1 METDNRDFRDI
12 LVGLRKPLY
21 VYDLAILKQYGDTAF
36 KLTRSRCVRNKG
48 VESPEKLYVPK
59 GSVNEEK
66 LDNNIARS
74 RSKVREYG
82 LCSPWQFFCTFTID
96 PQKFDRYDLQK
107 YHDAMSQWVRNYN
120 KRRGASIRYL
130 IIPEQHKDGAWHEHG
145 LLMGIPLDHLRL
157 FTLDEK
163 LPNYIRDKL
172 EAGQL
177 VYDWP
182 AYREK
187 FGWVIIE
194 PIRDLQRAVSYITKY
209 ITKDLARS
217 ISELGAHLYYCS
229 KGLATASE
237 LKRGTM
243 AATIVPDFEND
254 FCKLNW
260 FDAARY
266 SAEQLAALIT

>member
-1 METDNRDFRDI
+1 METDNRNFRDI

-21 VYDLAILKQYGDTAF
+21 VHNLAILKKYGDTAF
-36 KLTRSRCVRNKG
+36 KLTQSRCVRNKG
-48 VESPEKLYVPK
+48 VESPEKHYVPK

-66 LDNNIARS
+66 LDSNIARA

-82 LCSPWQFFCTFTID
+82 LCNPWKYFPTFTID

-107 YHDAMSQWVRNYN
+107 YHKAMAHWVRDYN
-120 KRRGASIRYL
+120 RKYGTSIRYL

-145 LLMGIPLDHLRL
+145 FLMGLPLDHLRP
-157 FTLDEK
+157 FTLGEK
-163 LPNYIRDKL
+163 LPKYILDKL
-172 EAGQL
+172 QSGQL

-209 ITKDLARS
+209 ITKDLAQS
-217 ISELGAHLYYCS
+217 VSELGAHLYYCS
-229 KGLATASE
+229 QGLARSQE
-237 LKRGTM
+237 VKRGPM
-243 AATIVPDFEND
+243 AATIEPDFEND
-254 FCKLNW
+254 FCKVNW
-260 FDAARY
+260 FDSSFY
-266 SAEQLAALIT
+266 SIDQLASLIT